1 MKMVFILFCCGIDSS
16 SIKPYNYINV
26 ILFGIT
32 PTLKLFA
39 LVTTTGIQR
48 KLCNSYQIYFTL
60 MLILASQLG
69 AWERTNNGIDPT
81 I

>member
-1 MKMVFILFCCGIDSS
+1 MQKAMKMVFILFCCGIDSS
-16 SIKPYNYINV
+16 SIKPNNYINV

-48 KLCNSYQIYFTL
+48 
-60 MLILASQLG
+60 
-69 AWERTNNGIDPT
+69 
-81 I
+81 